1 MVEILDK
8 KFNQDELLSS
18 INFIK
23 KADSVFTASLNKEDL
38 ESLGFKN
45 IEILETENELITFLN
60 LSLRI
65 RENDVIYSHAN
76 YVESLFKIL
85 ETLKFKNIKIITS
98 QSDRK
103 ITKKLF
109 KNKPNCVSEWY
120 SINVHFKNK
129 SLIPIPLGLAP
140 YRNTK
145 SVILSDFYDLEYN
158 NLKDQLIYANFNINT
173 NYFHRSRASNYYV
186 KHYKKEL
193 ISQKNYSD
201 YLKNLK
207 KYKFALCPWG
217 NGIDTHRFWEA
228 LYCGVI
234 PITKK
239 HYLHESFNGL
249 PMVLVKS
256 YRLLNKIERNT
267 DYESFDLIKLNMKY
281 WIEIIQR
288 TRVLSDINEINIEL
302 NNVDLKD
309 VQKKYL
315 KLKFKNAIR
324 KKFFT
329 FLRKVLPLL
338 NQ

>member
-1 MVEILDK
+1 
-8 KFNQDELLSS
+8 LSS

-38 ESLGFKN
+38 ETFGFTN
-45 IEILETENELITFLN
+45 IEILETKNELITFLN
-60 LSLRI
+60 SNLTI
-65 RENDVIYSHAN
+65 EENDVIYSHTDH
-76 YVESLFKIL
+76 VESLFKIL

-109 KNKPNCVSEWY
+109 NKKPNCISEWY

-129 SLIPIPLGLAP
+129 ALIPIPLGLAP

-145 SVILSDFYDLEYN
+145 SVILNDFYDLKYDN
-158 NLKDQLIYANFNINT
+158 VKDQLIYANFNINT
-173 NYFHRSRASNYYV
+173 NYFHRSRASSYYI
-186 KHYKKEL
+186 KNYKKKL
-193 ISQKNYSD
+193 VSQKNYAE

-239 HYLHESFNGL
+239 HYLYESFSGL

-256 YRLLNKIERNT
+256 YKLLNKIEKNT
-267 DYESFDLIKLNMKY
+267 NYESFDLIKLNMKY
-281 WIEIIQR
+281 WIEVIQR
-288 TRVLSDINEINIEL
+288 TKVLSDLQEINIEL
-302 NNVDLKD
+302 NNNDIKD

-315 KLKFKNAIR
+315 KLKFKNATR
-324 KKFFT
+324 KKFLT
-329 FLRKVLPLL
+329 TSRKILTIL
-338 NQ
+338 N

>member
-1 MVEILDK
+1 
-8 KFNQDELLSS
+8 LSS
-18 INFIK
+18 INYIK
-23 KADSVFTASLNKEDL
+23 KADCVFTASLNKEDL
-38 ESLGFKN
+38 ESFGFES
-45 IEILETENELITFLN
+45 IEILETKNELITFLN
-60 LSLRI
+60 SSLTI
-65 RENDVIYSHAN
+65 EENDIIYSHTDH
-76 YVESLFKIL
+76 VESLFKIL

-109 KNKPNCVSEWY
+109 NKKPNCISEWY

-129 SLIPIPLGLAP
+129 ALIPIPLGIAP

-145 SVILSDFYDLEYN
+145 SVILNDFYDLKYDN
-158 NLKDQLIYANFNINT
+158 VKDQLIYANFNINT
-173 NYFHRSRASNYYV
+173 NYFHRSRASSYFIKY
-186 KHYKKEL
+186 YKKEL
-193 ISQKNYSD
+193 ISQKNYEE

-234 PITKK
+234 PVTKK
-239 HYLHESFNGL
+239 HYLYESFSGL

-256 YRLLNKIERNT
+256 YKLLNKIEKNT

-288 TRVLSDINEINIEL
+288 TNVLSDFQEINIEL
-302 NNVDLKD
+302 NNNDIKD

-315 KLKFKNAIR
+315 KLKFKNAVR
-324 KKFFT
+324 KKFLT
-329 FLRKVLPLL
+329 ASRKLL
-338 NQ
+338 TILN

>member
-23 KADSVFTASLNKEDL
+23 KADCVFTASLNKEDL
-38 ESLGFKN
+38 NSLGFKN

-65 RENDVIYSHAN
+65 RENDVIYSHSN
-76 YVESLFKIL
+76 HVESLFKIL
-85 ETLKFKNIKIITS
+85 ENLKFNNIKIITS

-109 KNKPNCVSEWY
+109 NKKPNCVSEWY

-129 SLIPIPLGLAP
+129 ALIPIPLGLAP

-145 SVILSDFYDLEYN
+145 SVILNDFIDQKYN
-158 NLKDQLIYANFNINT
+158 NLKDQFIYANFNINT
-173 NYFHRSRASNYYV
+173 NFFHRSRARNYYI
-186 KHYKKEL
+186 KNYKREL
-193 ISQKNYSD
+193 INQKNYAE

-207 KYKFALCPWG
+207 TYKFALCPWG

-239 HYLHESFNGL
+239 HYLYESFSGL

-256 YRLLNKIERNT
+256 YKLLNKIEKNT
-267 DYESFDLIKLNMKY
+267 NYESFDLIKLNMKY
-281 WIEIIQR
+281 WIEIIKR
-288 TRVLSDINEINIEL
+288 TKVLSDIQEINIEL
-302 NNVDLKD
+302 NNNDIKD
-309 VQKKYL
+309 VRKKYFKL
-315 KLKFKNAIR
+315 KLKNATRKNFLTTSRRI
-324 KKFFT
+324 FT
-329 FLRKVLPLL
+329 KL
-338 NQ
+338 N

>member
-23 KADSVFTASLNKEDL
+23 KADCVFTASLNKEDL
-38 ESLGFKN
+38 KSLDFKN
-45 IEILETENELITFLN
+45 IEILVTENELITFLN
-60 LSLRI
+60 LNLRI
-65 RENDVIYSHAN
+65 RENDVIYSHSDH
-76 YVESLFKIL
+76 VESLFKIL
-85 ETLKFKNIKIITS
+85 ENLKFKNIKIITS

-109 KNKPNCVSEWY
+109 NKKPNCVSEWY

-129 SLIPIPLGLAP
+129 ALIPIPLGLAP

-145 SVILSDFYDLEYN
+145 SVILNDFIDQKYD
-158 NLKDQLIYANFNINT
+158 NLKDQFIYANFNVNT
-173 NYFHRSRASNYYV
+173 NYFHRSRARNYYI
-186 KHYKKEL
+186 KNYEREL
-193 ISQKNYSD
+193 INQKNYPE

-207 KYKFALCPWG
+207 RYKFALCPWG

-239 HYLHESFNGL
+239 HYLYDSFYGL
-249 PMVLVKS
+249 PMILVKS
-256 YRLLNKIERNT
+256 YKLLNKIERNA

-281 WIEIIQR
+281 WIEVIQR
-288 TRVLSDINEINIEL
+288 TRVLSDIQEINIEL
-302 NNVDLKD
+302 NNSDLND
-309 VQKKYL
+309 VHKKYL
-315 KLKFKNAIR
+315 KLKFKNATR
-324 KKFFT
+324 KKFLT
-329 FLRKVLPLL
+329 ISRKVLTLL
-338 NQ
+338 N

>member
-1 MVEILDK
+1 M
-8 KFNQDELLSS
+8 SS

-38 ESLGFKN
+38 ESFGFTN
-45 IEILETENELITFLN
+45 IEILETKNELITFLN
-60 LSLRI
+60 LSLTI
-65 RENDVIYSHAN
+65 EENDVIYSHTDH
-76 YVESLFKIL
+76 VESLFKIL

-109 KNKPNCVSEWY
+109 NKKPNCISEWY

-129 SLIPIPLGLAP
+129 ALIPIPLGLAP

-145 SVILSDFYDLEYN
+145 SVILNDFYDLKYDN
-158 NLKDQLIYANFNINT
+158 VKDQLIYANFNINT
-173 NYFHRSRASNYYV
+173 NYFHRSRASSYYI
-186 KHYKKEL
+186 KNYKKKL
-193 ISQKNYSD
+193 VSQKNYAE

-239 HYLHESFNGL
+239 HYLYESFSGL

-256 YRLLNKIERNT
+256 YKLLNKIEKNT
-267 DYESFDLIKLNMKY
+267 NYESFDLIKLNMKY
-281 WIEIIQR
+281 WIEVIQR
-288 TRVLSDINEINIEL
+288 TKVLSDLQEINIEL
-302 NNVDLKD
+302 NNNDIKD

-315 KLKFKNAIR
+315 KLKFKNAVR
-324 KKFFT
+324 KKFLT
-329 FLRKVLPLL
+329 TSRKILTIL
-338 NQ
+338 N

>member
-1 MVEILDK
+1 M
-8 KFNQDELLSS
+8 LSS

-23 KADSVFTASLNKEDL
+23 KANCVFTASLNKEDL
-38 ESLGFKN
+38 EFFGFTN
-45 IEILETENELITFLN
+45 IEILETKNELITFLN
-60 LSLRI
+60 LSLTI
-65 RENDVIYSHAN
+65 EENDVIYSHADH
-76 YVESLFKIL
+76 VESLFKIL
-85 ETLKFKNIKIITS
+85 GTLKFKNIKIITS

-109 KNKPNCVSEWY
+109 NKKPNCISEWY

-129 SLIPIPLGLAP
+129 NLIPIPLGLAP

-145 SVILSDFYDLEYN
+145 SVILNDFYELKYDN
-158 NLKDQLIYANFNINT
+158 VKDQLIYANFNINT
-173 NYFHRSRASNYYV
+173 NYFHRSRASSYYI
-186 KHYKKEL
+186 KNYKKEL
-193 ISQKNYSD
+193 ISQKNYAE

-239 HYLHESFNGL
+239 HYLYESFSGL

-256 YRLLNKIERNT
+256 YKLLNKIEKNT
-267 DYESFDLIKLNMKY
+267 NYESFDLIKLNMKY

-288 TRVLSDINEINIEL
+288 TKVLSDIQEINIEL
-302 NNVDLKD
+302 NNNDIKD
-309 VQKKYL
+309 VRKKYFKL
-315 KLKFKNAIR
+315 KLKNATRKNFLTTSRRI
-324 KKFFT
+324 FT
-329 FLRKVLPLL
+329 KL
-338 NQ
+338 N

>member
-1 MVEILDK
+1 
-8 KFNQDELLSS
+8 LSS

-38 ESLGFKN
+38 ESFGFTN
-45 IEILETENELITFLN
+45 IEILETKNELITFLN
-60 LSLRI
+60 SNLTI
-65 RENDVIYSHAN
+65 EENDVIYSHTDH
-76 YVESLFKIL
+76 VESLFKIL

-109 KNKPNCVSEWY
+109 NKKPNCISEWY

-129 SLIPIPLGLAP
+129 ALIPIPLGLAP

-145 SVILSDFYDLEYN
+145 SVILNDFYDLKYDN
-158 NLKDQLIYANFNINT
+158 VKDQLIYANFNINT
-173 NYFHRSRASNYYV
+173 NYFHRSRASSYYI
-186 KHYKKEL
+186 KNYKKKL
-193 ISQKNYSD
+193 VSQKNYAE

-239 HYLHESFNGL
+239 HYLYESFSGL

-256 YRLLNKIERNT
+256 YKLLNKIEKNT
-267 DYESFDLIKLNMKY
+267 NYESFDLIKLNMKY
-281 WIEIIQR
+281 WIEVIQR
-288 TRVLSDINEINIEL
+288 TKVLSDLQEINIEL
-302 NNVDLKD
+302 NNNDIKD

-315 KLKFKNAIR
+315 KLKFKNATR
-324 KKFFT
+324 KKFLT
-329 FLRKVLPLL
+329 TSRKILTIL
-338 NQ
+338 N

>member
-23 KADSVFTASLNKEDL
+23 KADCVFTASLNKEDL
-38 ESLGFKN
+38 ESFGFTN

-65 RENDVIYSHAN
+65 KENDIIYSHTN
-76 YVESLFKIL
+76 HVESLFEIL
-85 ETLKFKNIKIITS
+85 ETLKFTNLKIITS

-109 KNKPNCVSEWY
+109 NKKPNCVSEWY

-129 SLIPIPLGLAP
+129 ALIPIPLGLAP

-145 SVILSDFYDLEYN
+145 SVILNDFSDLKYN
-158 NLKDQLIYANFNINT
+158 TFKDQLIYANFNINT
-173 NYFHRSRASNYYV
+173 NYFHRSRASNFYI
-186 KHYKKEL
+186 KHYTKEL
-193 ISQKNYSD
+193 INQKNYSE
-201 YLKNLK
+201 YLKDLK

-239 HYLHESFNGL
+239 HYLYESFNGL
-249 PMVLVKS
+249 PMVLVQS
-256 YRLLNKIERNT
+256 YKLLNKIQKNT

-281 WIEIIQR
+281 WIELIQR
-288 TRVLSDINEINIEL
+288 TKVLSDIKEINIEL
-302 NNVDLKD
+302 NGVDLKNI
-309 VQKKYL
+309 QKKYL
-315 KLKFKNAIR
+315 KLEFKNASR

-329 FLRKVLPLL
+329 FLRKAFPLL
-338 NQ
+338 N